1 MDDVP
6 RDETIR
12 RLDEIQ
18 REIWSLGPNEFEA
31 RYQLQRERDMLRARV
46 RGSGDPDSS
55 RVTSDL
61 ESELAARRVALAR
74 IHESMVNTAGMSGG
88 GGGGTGSYE
97 GPGDGLRMNTE
108 IIAAT
113 GARELVD
120 RIARLET
127 ILDARRRSEGEAG
140 DGGRSSRH
148 RPGTGSIG

>member
-1 MDDVP
+1 MDDVR

-18 REIWSLGPNEFEA
+18 REIWSLGPDEFEA

-46 RGSGDPDSS
+46 RGSGDPDSA
-55 RVTSDL
+55 RETSDL

-88 GGGGTGSYE
+88 GDGAGSF
-97 GPGDGLRMNTE
+97 GPGDGLRLNTE

>member
-1 MDDVP
+1 MDDVR

-18 REIWSLGPNEFEA
+18 REIWSLGPDEFEA

-46 RGSGDPDSS
+46 RGSGDPDSA
-55 RVTSDL
+55 RETSDL

-74 IHESMVNTAGMSGG
+74 IHESMVNTAGMSGSG
-88 GGGGTGSYE
+88 DGAGSF
-97 GPGDGLRMNTE
+97 GPGDGLRLNTE